1 MYEFFTNIA
10 LSFVHQTTNIKQ
22 QTIVHRTSNIV
33 HQDMALISINL
44 KTGSVDDEKEVIV
57 GIDLGTTN
65 SLVAYM
71 KEGVPTCVSGEN
83 GKNTLV
89 PSVLHFKAFEA
100 KNTEGPILVG
110 DEAKGKLITDPQN
123 TIYSV
128 KRLMG
133 KAYKDV
139 QGQENYFGYKIINTQ
154 DDDTLVKVRVGDKFY
169 TPTELSSFI
178 LKELKTRVEKDLGK
192 AVSKAVITVPAY
204 FNDAQRQATRDAGK
218 LAGLDVL
225 RIVNEP
231 TAAALAYGLDRK
243 AAETIAVYDLGG
255 GTFDISI
262 LQLQDGIF
270 EVLSTNGDT
279 FLGGDDL
286 DRVIVDYWIKE
297 NNISNTLIIN
307 DKAFGQDIRLAAEK
321 AKKALGTEGVFE
333 LRITD
338 YELRI
343 TRDVFESLISPLVE
357 KTIQCCKSALADAK
371 LTAKDIQSVV
381 MVGGSTRVPLVKKT
395 VSDFFGIAVFDD
407 VNPDEVVALGAA
419 IQADVL
425 AGNQRDIL
433 LIDITPL
440 SLGIETVGGLMDTII
455 PRNSKIPSKAGREY
469 TTSVDG
475 QKNLK
480 VAIFQGERDLVQ
492 HNRKLGEFVLRGIP
506 PMPAGLP
513 KIEISFYLDADGILR
528 VKAKELRSNV
538 EQEVTMKASYGL
550 SDEEMAMMLID
561 SIQNASSDLQMRSL
575 LEARNEANNVLLAV
589 EKFLIHNAEI
599 LSEEEKATTQSLAK
613 TVKTAVAGDNK
624 DAINAAMDDLNT
636 YTEPMA
642 HRAMDVNISAAMKG
656 KKI

>member
-1 MYEFFTNIA
+1 
-10 LSFVHQTTNIKQ
+10 
-22 QTIVHRTSNIV
+22 
-33 HQDMALISINL
+33 MALISINL
-44 KTGSVDDEKEVIV
+44 KTGSVDDEKDVIV

-71 KEGVPTCVSGEN
+71 RDGVPVCVAGEN

-100 KNTEGPILVG
+100 FEAKNTEGPILVG
-110 DEAKGKLITDPQN
+110 DEAKEKLITDPQN

-178 LKELKTRVEKDLGK
+178 LKELKIRVEKDLGK

-286 DRVIVDYWIKE
+286 DRMIVDYWIKE
-297 NNISNTLIIN
+297 NNIHKDLIIN

-321 AKKALGTEGVFE
+321 AKKALSSSEIFE
-333 LRITD
+333 LRMSQYT
-338 YELRI
+338 LRI
-343 TRDVFESLISPLVE
+343 TRDTFEILILPLIE

-381 MVGGSTRVPLVKKT
+381 MVGGSTRVPLVKKM
-395 VSDFFGIAVFDD
+395 VSDFFGKDVFDD

-455 PRNSKIPSKAGREY
+455 PRNSKIPSKAGRQY

-480 VAIFQGERDLVQ
+480 VSVFQGERDLVQ
-492 HNRKLGEFVLRGIP
+492 HNRKLGEFILRGIP

-513 KIEISFYLDADGILR
+513 KIDINFYLDADGILR
-528 VKAKELRSNV
+528 VKATELRSNV
-538 EQEVTMKASYGL
+538 AQEVTMKASYGL
-550 SDEEMAMMLID
+550 SDQEMAMMLID
-561 SIQNASSDLQMRSL
+561 SIQNASSDLQIRSL

-589 EKFLIHNAEI
+589 EKFLIHNVEI

-613 TVKTAVAGDNK
+613 TLKMAVAGDSK

-642 HRAMDVNISAAMKG
+642 HRAMDVNIAAAMKG
-656 KKI
+656 KQI

>member
-1 MYEFFTNIA
+1 
-10 LSFVHQTTNIKQ
+10 
-22 QTIVHRTSNIV
+22 
-33 HQDMALISINL
+33 MALISINL
-44 KTGSVDDEKEVIV
+44 KTGSVDEQKDVII

-71 KEGVPTCVSGEN
+71 KDGEPVCVAGEN

-89 PSVLHFKAFEA
+89 PSVLHFKANED
-100 KNTEGPILVG
+100 KNTVDEGNPESSGKEPILVG
-110 DEAKGKLITDPQN
+110 DLAKEKLITDPQN

-178 LKELKTRVEKDLGK
+178 LKELKQRVEKDLGK
-192 AVSKAVITVPAY
+192 TVSKAVITVPAY

-286 DRVIVDYWIKE
+286 DRMIVDYWIKE
-297 NNISNTLIIN
+297 NNIPNALIIN

-321 AKKALGTEGVFE
+321 AKKALSVDESFE
-333 LRITD
+333 LRITQ
-338 YELRI
+338 YTLRI
-343 TRDVFESLISPLVE
+343 TRNTFENLILPLVE
-357 KTIQCCKSALADAK
+357 KTIQCCKSALSDAK

-395 VSDFFGIAVFDD
+395 VSDFFGKDVFDD

-480 VAIFQGERDLVQ
+480 VAVFQGERDLVQ
-492 HNRKLGEFVLRGIP
+492 HNRKLGEFILRGIP

-561 SIQNASSDLQMRSL
+561 SIQNASADLQMRSL

-589 EKFLIHNAEI
+589 EKFLVHNDEI

-613 TVKTAVAGDNK
+613 TLKTAVAGDNK

-642 HRAMDVNISAAMKG
+642 HRAMDVNIAAAMKG
-656 KKI
+656 KQI

>member
-1 MYEFFTNIA
+1 
-10 LSFVHQTTNIKQ
+10 
-22 QTIVHRTSNIV
+22 
-33 HQDMALISINL
+33 MALISINL
-44 KTGSVDDEKEVIV
+44 KTGSLDEEKVIIV

-71 KEGVPTCVSGEN
+71 KDGVPVCVSGEN

-89 PSVLHFKAFEA
+89 PSVLHF
-100 KNTEGPILVG
+100 NTVDEGNPDANGKGVALVG
-110 DEAKGKLITDPQN
+110 DEAKTKLITDPQN

-139 QGQENYFGYKIINTQ
+139 QGQENYFGYKIIDTQ

-178 LKELKTRVEKDLGK
+178 LKELKARVEKDLGK
-192 AVSKAVITVPAY
+192 TVSKAVITVPAY

-286 DRVIVDYWIKE
+286 DRMIVDYWVKE
-297 NNISNTLIIN
+297 NNIHKDLIIN

-321 AKKALGTEGVFE
+321 AKKVLSKDDSFE
-333 LRITD
+333 VRITQ
-338 YELRI
+338 YTLRI
-343 TRDVFESLISPLVE
+343 TRVTFENLILPLVE
-357 KTIQCCKSALADAK
+357 KTIKCCKSALADAK
-371 LTAKDIQSVV
+371 LTAKDIQSIV
-381 MVGGSTRVPLVKKT
+381 MVGGSTRVPLVKKM
-395 VSDFFGIAVFDD
+395 VSEFFGKEVFDD

-480 VAIFQGERDLVQ
+480 VAVFQGERDLVQ
-492 HNRKLGEFVLRGIP
+492 HNRKLGEFILRGIP

-513 KIEISFYLDADGILR
+513 KISINFYLDADGILR

-589 EKFLIHNAEI
+589 EKFLKHNDEI

-613 TVKTAVAGDNK
+613 TLKTAVAGDNK

-642 HRAMDVNISAAMKG
+642 HRAMDVNIRKAMKG

>member
-1 MYEFFTNIA
+1 
-10 LSFVHQTTNIKQ
+10 
-22 QTIVHRTSNIV
+22 
-33 HQDMALISINL
+33 MALISINL
-44 KTGSVDDEKEVIV
+44 KTGSVDEQKDVII

-71 KEGVPTCVSGEN
+71 KNGEPVCVAGEN

-89 PSVLHFKAFEA
+89 PSVLHFKSNED
-100 KNTEGPILVG
+100 KNTVDEGNPESSGKGPILVG
-110 DEAKGKLITDPQN
+110 DLAKEKLITDPQN

-178 LKELKTRVEKDLGK
+178 LKELKARVEKDLGK

-243 AAETIAVYDLGG
+243 SAETIAVYDLGG

-286 DRVIVDYWIKE
+286 DRMIVDYWIKE
-297 NNISNTLIIN
+297 NNIHNDLIVS

-333 LRITD
+333 LQITN
-338 YELRI
+338 YKLRI
-343 TRDVFESLISPLVE
+343 TRDTFESLILPLVE

-395 VSDFFGIAVFDD
+395 VSDFFGKDVFDD

-480 VAIFQGERDLVQ
+480 VAVFQGERDLVQ
-492 HNRKLGEFVLRGIP
+492 HNRKLGEFILRGIP

-513 KIEISFYLDADGILR
+513 KISINFYLDADGILR

-561 SIQNASSDLQMRSL
+561 SIQNASSDLKMRSL

-589 EKFLIHNAEI
+589 EKFLIQNDEI

-613 TVKTAVAGDNK
+613 TLKAAVAGDDK
-624 DAINAAMDDLNT
+624 DAINAAMDELNT

-642 HRAMDVNISAAMKG
+642 HRAMDVNIGKAMKG